1 MAIKQIGSPDPK
13 YLAATDILIGDMSDI
28 NYEFLIYDRPIIL
41 LANQWLR
48 ENFPDI
54 GIKTDLKSLKEA
66 IKDSIE
72 EPEKYTDQR
81 KHWLS
86 KTMYKPDGKSTIR
99 VIDAIIKK
107 SGIDNPFFLLLH
119 GDNAV
124 LRTHLDPLY
133 KVIKLRGYDVDYINF
148 FQEDLY
154 KERDNLICISANNWI
169 LDNIRCGFKVHIDHG
184 LKGKGV
190 TDFQEQCLQYQKN
203 NYFKNV
209 NLHITEGEISY
220 TKTKT
225 LLGPYK
231 DRAIMIGYPK
241 ADTLLKLNIKEN
253 KLSVCR
259 ELGFDPKR
267 LIITYAPA
275 GKYSYPFK
283 QGASLSNRTLKLIYK
298 IAKNSEYNFLI
309 KLKVPE
315 KSFLAKIIEKFKKI
329 F

>member
-119 GDNAV
+119 GDNEV
-124 LRTHLDPLY
+124 LKTHLNPLY
-133 KVIKLRGYDVDYINF
+133 KMIKKRGFRADYVNYF
-148 FQEDLY
+148 KQKKYEGMN
-154 KERDNLICISANNWI
+154 NLICISANNKFI
-169 LDNIRCGFKVHIDHG
+169 KDIPLGYKVHIDHG
-184 LKGKGV
+184 VKGIGT
-190 TDFQEQCLQYQKN
+190 TDMDGLIKQYKDMD
-203 NYFKNV
+203 YLPNV
-209 NLHITEGEISY
+209 NLHITEGEVSY
-220 TKTKT
+220 EKTKKI
-225 LLGPYK
+225 LGPNS
-231 DRAIMIGYPK
+231 DRAIMVGYPK
-241 ADTLLKLNIKEN
+241 ADTLLELNIKEN

-259 ELGFDPKR
+259 ELGFDPER

-309 KLKVPE
+309 KLKVSE
-315 KSFLAKIIEKFKKI
+315 KSFSAKIKEKLKKL